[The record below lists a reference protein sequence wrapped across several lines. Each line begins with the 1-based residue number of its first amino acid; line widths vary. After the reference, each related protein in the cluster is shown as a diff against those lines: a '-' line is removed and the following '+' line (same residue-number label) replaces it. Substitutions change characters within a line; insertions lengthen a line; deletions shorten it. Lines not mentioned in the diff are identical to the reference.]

1 MAALKHTKNSHCHK
15 ANSNPTLML
24 YLHLLAIA
32 AGLALLVWSADKFVM
47 GASATA
53 YNLGVPTLI
62 IGIIIMGFGTSAPE
76 IFVGAIAAWQNNTGV
91 AIGNAIG
98 SNIANIALVLGIGAL
113 IAPLTVSSQVLRRE
127 YPMLFGVTIFLL
139 MLMWNLELSR
149 VDGLL
154 LLFAAIGMTLW
165 LAWLS
170 LRSSRHADPLETE
183 FDAEVP
189 HNIGT
194 QKAVLWTF
202 ASLVILIG
210 SSHLLVWGAVEMAH
224 HFGIN
229 DLVIGLTIVA
239 IGTSL
244 PELAVTVS
252 AALKKEHDIIVGNVI
267 GSNMFNSLAVI
278 GVASSIQP
286 SGLSA
291 LVLYRDFAVMLALTI
306 AMFIMAY
313 GFRGAG
319 KINRIEAVVLIL
331 CYLGYMGWLYQS
343 EIATV

>member
-1 MAALKHTKNSHCHK
+1 
-15 ANSNPTLML
+15 ML
-24 YLHLLAIA
+24 FLYFLAIA

-76 IFVGAIAAWQNNTGV
+76 IFVGAIAALQNNTSV

-127 YPMLFGVTIFLL
+127 YPMLFGVTIFVLIL
-139 MLMWNLELSR
+139 MFDLELSR
-149 VDGLL
+149 LDGLL
-154 LLFAAIGMTLW
+154 LLLGSIAMTGW
-165 LAWLS
+165 LMWLS
-170 LRSSRHADPLETE
+170 LNSRNADPLETE

-189 HNIGT
+189 HDIST
-194 QKAVLWTF
+194 SKALLWTF
-202 ASLVILIG
+202 ASLVLLIG
-210 SSHLLVWGAVEMAH
+210 SSHLLVWGAVELAH
-224 HFGIN
+224 NFGVN

-239 IGTSL
+239 VGTSL

-252 AALKKEHDIIVGNVI
+252 AALKKEHDIIIGNVI

-278 GVASSIQP
+278 GIATSIHP
-286 SGLSA
+286 TGLSEP
-291 LVLYRDFAVMLALTI
+291 VLYRDYAVMFALTI
-306 AMFIMAY
+306 GMFVMAY
-313 GFRGAG
+313 GFRGVG
-319 KINRIEAVVLIL
+319 KINRIEAVILLL
-331 CYLGYMGWLYQS
+331 CYVGYMGWLYQT
-343 EIATV
+343 EIANV

>member
-1 MAALKHTKNSHCHK
+1 
-15 ANSNPTLML
+15 ML
-24 YLHLLAIA
+24 YLYILAIA

-47 GASATA
+47 GASAMA

-76 IFVGAIAAWQNNTGV
+76 IFVGAIAAMQNNTGV

-113 IAPLTVSSQVLRRE
+113 IAPLTVSSRVLRRE
-127 YPMLFGVTIFLL
+127 YPVLFIITSLLLVL
-139 MLMWNLELSR
+139 MLDRELSR
-149 VDGLL
+149 INGLL
-154 LLFAAIGMTLW
+154 LLSGAIGMTGW
-165 LAWLS
+165 LMWLS
-170 LRSSRHADPLETE
+170 ISTRNADPLETE

-194 QKAVLWTF
+194 HKALLWTI
-202 ASLVILIG
+202 ASLAILIG
-210 SSHLLVWGAVEMAH
+210 SSHLLVWGAVELAH
-224 HFGIN
+224 SFGVN

-278 GVASSIQP
+278 GIASSIQP
-286 SGLSA
+286 AVLSE
-291 LVLYRDFAVMLALTI
+291 LVLYRDYAVMFALTVG
-306 AMFIMAY
+306 MFVMAY
-313 GFRGAG
+313 GFRGPG
-319 KINRIEAVVLIL
+319 KINRIEAVILVL
-331 CYLGYMGWLYQS
+331 CYIGYMGWLYRT
-343 EIATV
+343 EIAAT

>member
-1 MAALKHTKNSHCHK
+1 
-15 ANSNPTLML
+15 ML
-24 YLHLLAIA
+24 YLYLLAIA
-32 AGLALLVWSADKFVM
+32 GGLALLVWSADKFVM

-76 IFVGAIAAWQNNTGV
+76 IFVGAIAAWQNTPGV

-113 IAPLTVSSQVLRRE
+113 IAPLTVSSRVLRRE
-127 YPMLFGVTIFLL
+127 YPILFGITCFLL
-139 MLMWNLELSR
+139 LLMIDLELSR
-149 VDGLL
+149 LDGWLL
-154 LLFAAIGMTLW
+154 LGGAVGMTLW
-165 LAWLS
+165 LMWLS
-170 LRSSRHADPLETE
+170 LGSSRKADPLETE

-189 HNIGT
+189 HGIST
-194 QKAVLWTF
+194 QKALLWTF

-210 SSHLLVWGAVEMAH
+210 SSHLLVWGAVELAH
-224 HFGIN
+224 RFGVN

-278 GVASSIQP
+278 GIASTIQP
-286 SGLSA
+286 AGLSQ
-291 LVLYRDFAVMLALTI
+291 LVLYRDFAVMFALTI
-306 AMFIMAY
+306 AMFILAY
-313 GFRGAG
+313 GFRGVG
-319 KINRIEAVVLIL
+319 RINRIEALIL
-331 CYLGYMGWLYQS
+331 LACYLGYMFWLYES
-343 EIATV
+343 EIAGVQTNI

>member
-1 MAALKHTKNSHCHK
+1 
-15 ANSNPTLML
+15 ML
-24 YLHLLAIA
+24 YLYFLAIA

-127 YPMLFGVTIFLL
+127 YPMLFGVTIFVLIL
-139 MLMWNLELSR
+139 MMDLELSR
-149 VDGLL
+149 LDGLL
-154 LLFAAIGMTLW
+154 LVLGAIVMTGW
-165 LAWLS
+165 LMWLS
-170 LRSSRHADPLETE
+170 LHSRSADPLETE

-189 HNIGT
+189 HDIST
-194 QKAVLWTF
+194 RKALLWTM

-210 SSHLLVWGAVEMAH
+210 SSHLLVWGAVELAH
-224 HFGIN
+224 SFGVN

-239 IGTSL
+239 VGTSL

-252 AALKKEHDIIVGNVI
+252 AALKKEHDIIIGNVI

-278 GVASSIQP
+278 GIASSIQP
-286 SGLSA
+286 AGLSE
-291 LVLYRDFAVMLALTI
+291 LVLYRDYAMMFALTI
-306 AMFIMAY
+306 GMFVMAF
-313 GFRGAG
+313 GFWGVG
-319 KINRIEAVVLIL
+319 KINRIEAVILLL
-331 CYLGYMGWLYQS
+331 CYVGYMGWLYQT
-343 EIATV
+343 EIAGV

>member
-1 MAALKHTKNSHCHK
+1 
-15 ANSNPTLML
+15 ML
-24 YLHLLAIA
+24 FLYFLAIV

-76 IFVGAIAAWQNNTGV
+76 IFVGAIAALQNNTGV

-98 SNIANIALVLGIGAL
+98 SNIANIALVLGVGAL

-127 YPMLFGVTIFLL
+127 YPMLFGITIFVLIL
-139 MLMWNLELSR
+139 MFDLELSR

-154 LLFAAIGMTLW
+154 LVLSSIAMTGW
-165 LAWLS
+165 LMWLS
-170 LRSSRHADPLETE
+170 LSSRNTDPLETE

-189 HNIGT
+189 HDIGT
-194 QKAVLWTF
+194 QKALLWTI
-202 ASLVILIG
+202 AALILLIG
-210 SSHLLVWGAVEMAH
+210 SSHLLVWGAVELAH
-224 HFGIN
+224 SYGVN
-229 DLVIGLTIVA
+229 DLVIGLTIIA

-244 PELAVTVS
+244 PELAVTIS

-278 GVASSIQP
+278 GIASSIQP
-286 SGLSA
+286 TTLSQ
-291 LVLYRDFAVMLALTI
+291 LVLYRDYAVMFALTI
-306 AMFIMAY
+306 AMFVMAF
-313 GFRGAG
+313 GFRGVG
-319 KINRIEAVVLIL
+319 KINRIEATILVL
-331 CYLGYMGWLYQS
+331 CYVGYMGWLYQT
-343 EIATV
+343 EIAGG

>member
-1 MAALKHTKNSHCHK
+1 
-15 ANSNPTLML
+15 ML
-24 YLHLLAIA
+24 LLYFLAIA

-76 IFVGAIAAWQNNTGV
+76 IFVGAIAALQNNTGV

-113 IAPLTVSSQVLRRE
+113 ITPLTVSSQVLRRE
-127 YPMLFGVTIFLL
+127 YPMLFGITIFVLLL
-139 MLMWNLELSR
+139 MMDLELSR

-154 LLFAAIGMTLW
+154 LVLGSAAMTGW
-165 LAWLS
+165 LMWLS
-170 LRSSRHADPLETE
+170 FNSRNTDPLETE

-189 HNIGT
+189 HDIGT
-194 QKAVLWTF
+194 QKALLWTF
-202 ASLVILIG
+202 AALVILIG
-210 SSHLLVWGAVEMAH
+210 SSHLLVWGAVELAH
-224 HFGIN
+224 SFGVN
-229 DLVIGLTIVA
+229 DLVIGLTIIA

-278 GVASSIQP
+278 GIACVIQP
-286 SGLSA
+286 VELSE
-291 LVLYRDFAVMLALTI
+291 LVLYRDYAVMFALTI
-306 AMFIMAY
+306 AMFVMAY
-313 GFRGAG
+313 GFRGVG
-319 KINRIEAVVLIL
+319 KINRIEATILVL
-331 CYLGYMGWLYQS
+331 CYMGYMGWLYQT
-343 EIATV
+343 EIAVA

>member
-1 MAALKHTKNSHCHK
+1 
-15 ANSNPTLML
+15 ML
-24 YLHLLAIA
+24 LYFLAIA

-76 IFVGAIAAWQNNTGV
+76 IFVGAIAALQNNTGV

-113 IAPLTVSSQVLRRE
+113 ITPLTVSSQVLRRE
-127 YPMLFGVTIFLL
+127 YPMLFGITIFVLLL
-139 MLMWNLELSR
+139 MMDLELSR

-154 LLFAAIGMTLW
+154 LVLGSAAMTGW
-165 LAWLS
+165 LMWLS
-170 LRSSRHADPLETE
+170 FNSRNTDPLETE

-189 HNIGT
+189 HDIGT
-194 QKAVLWTF
+194 QKALLWTF
-202 ASLVILIG
+202 AALVILIG
-210 SSHLLVWGAVEMAH
+210 SSHLLVWGAVELAH
-224 HFGIN
+224 SFGVN
-229 DLVIGLTIVA
+229 DLVIGLTIIA

-278 GVASSIQP
+278 GIACVIQP
-286 SGLSA
+286 VELSE
-291 LVLYRDFAVMLALTI
+291 LVLYRDYAVMFALTI
-306 AMFIMAY
+306 AMFVMAY
-313 GFRGAG
+313 GFRGVG
-319 KINRIEAVVLIL
+319 KINRIEATILVL
-331 CYLGYMGWLYQS
+331 CYMGYMGWLYQT
-343 EIATV
+343 EIAVA

>member
-1 MAALKHTKNSHCHK
+1 
-15 ANSNPTLML
+15 ML
-24 YLHLLAIA
+24 YLYFLAIA

-76 IFVGAIAAWQNNTGV
+76 IFVGAIAALQNNTGV

-127 YPMLFGVTIFLL
+127 YPMLFGITVFVLIL
-139 MLMWNLELSR
+139 MLDLELSR
-149 VDGLL
+149 LDGLL
-154 LLFAAIGMTLW
+154 LVLGSIAMTGW
-165 LAWLS
+165 LLWLS
-170 LRSSRHADPLETE
+170 LNNRNTDPLETE

-194 QKAVLWTF
+194 QKALLWTF
-202 ASLVILIG
+202 AALILLIG
-210 SSHLLVWGAVEMAH
+210 SSHLLVWGSVELAH
-224 HFGIN
+224 SFGVN
-229 DLVIGLTIVA
+229 DLVIGLTIIA

-244 PELAVTVS
+244 PELAVTIS

-278 GVASSIQP
+278 GIASSIQP
-286 SGLSA
+286 AGLSE
-291 LVLYRDFAVMLALTI
+291 LVLYRDYAVMFVLTI
-306 AMFIMAY
+306 GMFVMAY
-313 GFRGAG
+313 GFRGVG

-331 CYLGYMGWLYQS
+331 CYLGYMGWLYQT
-343 EIATV
+343 EIAAS

>member
-1 MAALKHTKNSHCHK
+1 
-15 ANSNPTLML
+15 ML
-24 YLHLLAIA
+24 YLYFLAIA

-47 GASATA
+47 GASAMA

-76 IFVGAIAAWQNNTGV
+76 IFVGAIAALQNNTGV

-127 YPMLFGVTIFLL
+127 YPMLFATTIFVLIL
-139 MLMWNLELSR
+139 MMDLELSR

-154 LLFAAIGMTLW
+154 LVLGAIAMTGW
-165 LAWLS
+165 LMWLS
-170 LRSSRHADPLETE
+170 LHSRNADPLETE

-189 HNIGT
+189 HDIGT
-194 QKAVLWTF
+194 QKALLWTF
-202 ASLVILIG
+202 AALVLLIG
-210 SSHLLVWGAVEMAH
+210 SSHLLVWGAVELAH
-224 HFGIN
+224 SFGVN

-239 IGTSL
+239 VGTSL

-278 GVASSIQP
+278 GIASSIQP
-286 SGLSA
+286 AGFSE
-291 LVLYRDFAVMLALTI
+291 LVLYRDYALMFALTI
-306 AMFIMAY
+306 GMFIMAY
-313 GFRGAG
+313 GFRGVG
-319 KINRIEAVVLIL
+319 KINRIEAVILVL
-331 CYLGYMGWLYQS
+331 CYVGYMGWLYQT
-343 EIATV
+343 EIANASI